1 MLPLRKNSDESGTTR
16 TSDVFDALVRKPTKK
31 PDFRMPVSENSI
43 LNQVKNFLPAFKE
56 RTEELLQDP
65 NCGRGIEIIE
75 QKDIKD
81 AKHEESRGCNCG
93 EEHKEC
99 EEDKPMI
106 EMNLGLGLYDINNP
120 NYDESSFKPGSLA
133 PMMMINKE
141 QKQKQEGESS
151 DSDSSSFE
159 NDEEMERRYE
169 QMVRA
174 FNTQSGGAPKPPL
187 IQDITKE

>member
-16 TSDVFDALVRKPTKK
+16 TSDVFDALVRKPATK
-31 PDFRMPVSENSI
+31 PDFRMPIQSNSV
-43 LNQVKNFLPAFKE
+43 LNQVRDFLPAFKQ

-75 QKDIKD
+75 QKDIKEP
-81 AKHEESRGCNCG
+81 KHEESRGCNCG

-99 EEDKPMI
+99 NDGKQMV
-106 EMNLGLGLYDINNP
+106 EMSLGLGLYDINNP

-141 QKQKQEGESS
+141 KKKGDGESS

-174 FNTQSGGAPKPPL
+174 FNTQSGGAPPTPL
-187 IQDITKE
+187 VQDITKQ